1 VDAAHESREED
12 KRIKLCKIKVPIQI
26 FTYLATVADVEVD
39 DGDGMNDEEDSRT
52 ELDSHANMP
61 VVGRH
66 AYIISDT
73 GRVADVSPFTPDY
86 ESMQLR
92 IVDAAVQYDCPY
104 NGESYILV
112 IRNTLH
118 VPSMKNNLLPPFVL
132 RQAGIRLND
141 TPKIQVDDPTIEDHS
156 MLFPETGFRIPLSL
170 WGTFSYF
177 PTSKPTAT
185 NMQNSDEIYMLT
197 ADQFN
202 PHDDSYAVNEENML
216 DWEGNMVEK
225 KHRTQI
231 LLSKVE
237 ESEAMAASVQVSS
250 IESRAID
257 RVLDHNDDEE
267 ETGKPCLAPVPRA
280 ADKIASVLGS
290 ISPLLDDTALY
301 QRLSARLE
309 LGNFQASIGST
320 NAPGKEYLINDEDDD
335 TVATDPSTDI
345 GTPASLII
353 LVHLRLTY
361 S

>member
-1 VDAAHESREED
+1 MRPANQQDRNHDGVDAAHESREED

-26 FTYLATVADVEVD
+26 FTYLATIADVEID

-112 IRNTLH
+112 IRNTLY

-156 MLFPETGFRIPLSL
+156 MQFPETGFRIPLSL

-185 NMQNSDEIYMLT
+185 NMQC
-197 ADQFN
+197 
-202 PHDDSYAVNEENML
+202 NM
-216 DWEGNMVEK
+216 
-225 KHRTQI
+225 R
-231 LLSKVE
+231 LSKKK
-237 ESEAMAASVQVSS
+237 
-250 IESRAID
+250 RKD
-257 RVLDHNDDEE
+257 
-267 ETGKPCLAPVPRA
+267 
-280 ADKIASVLGS
+280 
-290 ISPLLDDTALY
+290 
-301 QRLSARLE
+301 
-309 LGNFQASIGST
+309 
-320 NAPGKEYLINDEDDD
+320 
-335 TVATDPSTDI
+335 
-345 GTPASLII
+345 
-353 LVHLRLTY
+353 
-361 S
+361 